1 MASDYRAVP
10 DTVLNLYLYPTGAW
24 AIVFGLL
31 YFTGRGALAI
41 PLCYPLA
48 LWQIGLSIAW
58 GRTLLRRLDAGDLSL
73 GEAHAGVRSVGQ
85 ILAWSALSPAI
96 VFMTAD
102 PLAPASWSLALGA
115 VGVSSLAY
123 LGVMGLTRLASRWTH
138 GAAVA
143 IACMALPLN
152 ATGAVTV
159 ATAVGL
165 FDKVVVTATP
175 LIDAVPDAVTPG
187 R

>member
-1 MASDYRAVP
+1 MFGAMASDYRAVP
-10 DTVLNLYLYPTGAW
+10 DTVLSLYLYPTGGW
-24 AIVFGLL
+24 AIVFALL

-48 LWQIGLSIAW
+48 LWQIGLSAVW
-58 GRTLLRRLDAGDLSL
+58 GRGLVRRLDTGDLTL

-102 PLAPASWSLALGA
+102 PLAPSSWSLTLGA

-123 LGVMGLTRLASRWTH
+123 LGVMVLTRRASRWTH

-159 ATAVGL
+159 GTMVGL
-165 FDKVVVTATP
+165 FDAVLAATP
-175 LIDAVPDAVTPG
+175 L